1 MNSTYSVAAG
11 YFDEVRAIVEQGISI
26 VFEER
31 ENLYMGGRYFNFRGS
46 ENERIRLLDNT
57 TLDFDGEVLYPEYGQ
72 YSYVLIVEGVDFCE
86 YTEEKVKNNPR
97 ISLLGCECY

>member
-57 TLDFDGEVLYPEYGQ
+57 TLECVSIPWVVLGQMAVADFDAADSDHGEEIAGLALPADAQ
-72 YSYVLIVEGVDFCE
+72 AA
-86 YTEEKVKNNPR
+86 
-97 ISLLGCECY
+97 